1 MRLQIASR
9 RVAGC
14 LTAYV
19 RFCRDEVTGLLRSSG
34 LRLDDVMTSASTQDG
49 ARQVILQTARTV
61 LTTWLDGD
69 AEDLANLHSDAET
82 MRFVR
87 NGRPESRSEVE
98 DLVRLYV
105 SQQGDRRWAKWR
117 LADLDGRLIGRAGF
131 GGTDELRGIS
141 YLIARPLW
149 GKGLATEISR
159 ALVAWHLSNAPHA
172 RLRALVVQGNDASIR
187 VLEKVGFQE
196 AGVEEYEGAV
206 CWKYVYPTVLAMPG

>member
-1 MRLQIASR
+1 
-9 RVAGC
+9 
-14 LTAYV
+14 
-19 RFCRDEVTGLLRSSG
+19 
-34 LRLDDVMTSASTQDG
+34 MTSESTQDG
-49 ARQVILQTARTV
+49 ARRVILQTARTV

-69 AEDLANLHSDAET
+69 AEDLSDLHSDAET

-98 DLVRLYV
+98 ELVRSYV
-105 SQQGDRRWAKWR
+105 YQQGDRSWAKWR

-159 ALVAWHLSNAPHA
+159 ALVAWHLTNAPHA
-172 RLRALVVQGNDASIR
+172 QLRALVAQGNDASIR
-187 VLEKVGFQE
+187 VLEKIGFQE
-196 AGVEEYEGAV
+196 AGMEDYEGTR
-206 CWKYVYPTVLAMPG
+206 CWKYLYPTPAVMPG